1 MRRSLRL
8 VSTVVVLV
16 GAAATSGQAADIPPR
31 RVIADKD
38 PNFNTLWVDTVNDE
52 IVVGNDAHES
62 LQVYSRTANGVVA
75 PLREIKG
82 RHTFV
87 TFPGQVVIDPQN
99 DEIWSV
105 GNDIA
110 DLVTIYERKADG
122 DIAPKRQLSLRGLRL
137 NRTWGLYVDT
147 VNNEIALSHQR
158 RNAITVWSR
167 TAVTGGEPLRTIVG
181 PDTGI
186 ANPHGV
192 FIDTKRN
199 EIYVMNMGHT
209 RGNTALPSITVYPRD
224 AKGNTPPLRTIQG
237 PETGLDTCGQIFVDA
252 ERREIYAANGSPAN
266 EILVFDQLADGKA
279 RPKRIIRGHQTGLAS
294 PSGVFVDTRH
304 DEIYVSNWGNH
315 TITVYPRNAN
325 GNVPPR
331 RVISPTTSRVA
342 AGIGNPGA
350 MFVDPVH
357 DEIGIIN

>member
-1 MRRSLRL
+1 MRRPLAL
-8 VSTVVVLV
+8 AAVLAV
-16 GAAATSGQAADIPPR
+16 AAVAPVARAADIPPR

-38 PNFNTLWVDTVNDE
+38 PNFNTLWVDVVNDE
-52 IVVGNDAHES
+52 ILVGNDAHES
-62 LQVYSRTANGVVA
+62 LQVYSRTANGLTA

-82 RHTFV
+82 PHTFV
-87 TFPGQVVIDPQN
+87 TFPGQVVVDPGH

-110 DLVTIYERKADG
+110 DLVTIYERTADG

-147 VNNEIALSHQR
+147 VNDEIALSHQR
-158 RNAITVWSR
+158 RNAITIWSR
-167 TAVTGGEPLRTIVG
+167 LAVTGGEPLRTIVG

-186 ANPHGV
+186 ANPHAV
-192 FIDTKRN
+192 FIDPRRD
-199 EIYVMNMGHT
+199 EIYVLNMGHA
-209 RGNTALPSITVYPRD
+209 RGTTALPSITVYPRD

-237 PETGLDTCGQIFVDA
+237 RETGLDNCGQMFVDT
-252 ERREIYAANGSPAN
+252 ERGEIYVANGSPSN

-279 RPKRIIRGHQTGLAS
+279 RPKRVIRGHRTGLAS

-304 DEIYVSNWGNH
+304 GELYVANWGNH
-315 TITVYPRNAN
+315 TITVYPRDAA
-325 GNVPPR
+325 GDVAPS
-331 RVISPTTSRVA
+331 RVISPTTSRVS

-357 DEIGIIN
+357 DEIGIVN